1 MNKETIKQIVENYFK
16 IKLDSKTRIRQYVE
30 ARAIYYKLLREN
42 TRMSL
47 AAIGK
52 TTSRDHATALHS
64 IRKIEDWLQFDKQLR
79 QDYNT
84 LNARVQHAIKLNPEL
99 FNEVKSV
106 EGFYETEYKK
116 LEEKYNEAS
125 KNNSKEYIALVTK
138 YNYLKSQLKYHQP
151 KRIASGEFDL
161 V

>member
-1 MNKETIKQIVENYFK
+1 MNKETIKEIVENYFK

-47 AAIGK
+47 ADIGK

-116 LEEKYNEAS
+116 LEEKYNEAL

>member
-1 MNKETIKQIVENYFK
+1 MSNETIKQLVENYFK
-16 IKLDSKTRIRQYVE
+16 IQLNSKTRRREYVE

-47 AAIGK
+47 ASIGK
-52 TTSRDHATALHS
+52 TMNRDHATALHS

-84 LNARVQHAIKLNPEL
+84 LNARVQHAIRLNPEL
-99 FNEVKSV
+99 FKEVKSV
-106 EGFYETEYKK
+106 EDFYEVEYKK
-116 LEEKYNEAS
+116 LEERYNQILK
-125 KNNSKEYIALVTK
+125 KNTLEYRDLVTK
-138 YNYLKSQLKYHQP
+138 YNFLKSVLKVHQP
-151 KRIASGEFDL
+151 KRIESGEFDL

>member
-1 MNKETIKQIVENYFK
+1 MSNETIKQLVENYFK
-16 IKLDSKTRIRQYVE
+16 IQLNSKTRRKEFVE

-52 TTSRDHATALHS
+52 TMNRDHATALHS
-64 IRKIEDWLQFDKQLR
+64 IRKIEDWLQYDRQLK

-84 LNARVQHAIKLNPEL
+84 LNARVQHAIRLNPEL

-106 EGFYETEYKK
+106 EEFYEVEYKK
-116 LEEKYNEAS
+116 LEDKYNQVLR
-125 KNNSKEYIALVTK
+125 NNTKEYRELVTK
-138 YNYLKSQLKYHQP
+138 YNFLKSVLKVHQP